1 MFRQAATG
9 AMSPGDALNAADKK
23 VQAIF
28 KKWRAAG
35 VL

>member
-1 MFRQAATG
+1 MFQKAASG
-9 AMSPGDALNAADKK
+9 KLSPEEALKEADKK

-28 KKWRAAG
+28 KKWRAKG